1 MPWISRTSKIFLGF
15 PAKLADFNEV
25 DPGAFLF
32 DVDKFEENYVFSY
45 FFVDDTNN
53 FNIFFRTATNKFYL
67 KVQISRRNKRLNF
80 KGL

>member
-45 FFVDDTNN
+45 F
-53 FNIFFRTATNKFYL
+53 L
-67 KVQISRRNKRLNF
+67 
-80 KGL
+80 